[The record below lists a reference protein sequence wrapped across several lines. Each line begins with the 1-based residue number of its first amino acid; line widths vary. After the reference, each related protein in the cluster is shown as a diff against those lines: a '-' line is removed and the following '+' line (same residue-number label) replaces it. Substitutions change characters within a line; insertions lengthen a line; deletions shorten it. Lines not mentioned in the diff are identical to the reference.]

1 MTRALALT
9 KVALA
14 AAAAAFLA
22 AGCEFGSSEENE
34 GTVTIGE
41 LQGQTPPPASG
52 GDTGGDTGGGGG
64 GGGTV
69 DTSNLPTNPKV
80 SGSWYFGYKSYD
92 GTYRIRWPTY
102 FATSM
107 GFGPGSYTLVNGQK
121 ATFRSYDTDNGQ
133 KRPSYTIS
141 GPSSRFN
148 GQALCVLV
156 SASDQPV
163 AWFTCNADATTSGS
177 LP

>member
-1 MTRALALT
+1 MTRVLALT
-9 KVALA
+9 RAVLA
-14 AAAAAFLA
+14 AVAAGFLS
-22 AGCEFGSSEENE
+22 AGCEFGSAEENE
-34 GTVTIGE
+34 GTVTINE
-41 LQGQTPPPASG
+41 LQGIPTTPTP
-52 GDTGGDTGGGGG
+52 TGGDTGNGGS

-69 DTSNLPTNPKV
+69 DTSNLPPNPQV
-80 SGSWYFGYKSYD
+80 SGSWYFAYKSYD

-107 GFGPGSYTLVNGQK
+107 GLGPGSYTLVNGQK
-121 ATFRSYDTDNGQ
+121 ATFRGYDTDGGK

-148 GQALCVLV
+148 GTALCVLV
-156 SASDQPV
+156 TPADQPV
-163 AWFTCNADATTSGS
+163 AWFTCNADVTSSGS